1 MSKDLAQTSPFFSAN
16 VVFINELYQKF
27 SQNPAS
33 VDASWAEFFT
43 QNADE
48 VKAILADYQGPT
60 WAKRNLKVVGSQDNQ
75 PKSL

>member
-1 MSKDLAQTSPFFSAN
+1 MSNELAKTSPFFSAN

-43 QNADE
+43 ANGE
-48 VKAILADYQGPT
+48 EIKSILS
-60 WAKRNLKVVGSQDNQ
+60 AKKILSIKFWLYSIV
-75 PKSL
+75 